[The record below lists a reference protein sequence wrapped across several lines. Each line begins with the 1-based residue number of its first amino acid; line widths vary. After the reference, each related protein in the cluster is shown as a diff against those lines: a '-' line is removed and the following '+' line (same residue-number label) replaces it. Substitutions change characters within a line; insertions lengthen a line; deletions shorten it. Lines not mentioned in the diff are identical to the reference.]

1 MSKIPDFHVFGV
13 IDGRG
18 NLCRTV
24 CDDPSDTICLDGYYG
39 DGKVW
44 HFESDAY
51 HLASFAKEKG
61 FEHYHREY
69 KWADLEGPAKPRYHP
84 RPDEEVCN
92 CAHGA
97 SCPSHPT
104 SKTCLNA
111 LKDRPITELGK
122 QEAERQERANKFD
135 PDIFF
140 ARLQAMSDSFA
151 KHTEPDPVAHESD
164 IEFCKEAIASL
175 SEQLQ
180 NLSTRLDRV
189 YRRGL

>member
-61 FEHYHREY
+61 FEHYHREHW
-69 KWADLEGPAKPRYHP
+69 WADLEGPAKPRYHP
-84 RPDEEVCN
+84 RP
-92 CAHGA
+92 
-97 SCPSHPT
+97 
-104 SKTCLNA
+104 
-111 LKDRPITELGK
+111 ITELGK
-122 QEAERQERANKFD
+122 QEAERRDREDAEAFTRIVMEKIHQ
-135 PDIFF
+135 P
-140 ARLQAMSDSFA
+140 
-151 KHTEPDPVAHESD
+151 TPEPFNRDVAHESD